1 MRSGPVYIRLL
12 YKKTAP
18 IGAANFYKGY
28 GLVEV
33 PLQQAFKSLAV
44 TGLVASHL
52 ISHFA
57 TLVTSGGKALIYKA
71 FLALSIQDT
80 LPKVNG
86 NPCEPVS
93 QEHTG
98 GQKEW
103 HRHRI

>member
-1 MRSGPVYIRLL
+1 MVDI
-12 YKKTAP
+12 KKDRILSCP
-18 IGAANFYKGY
+18 LSDLKLF
-28 GLVEV
+28 EV
-33 PLQQAFKSLAV
+33 SVVQTQECFTVSSFV
-44 TGLVASHL
+44 TSHL
-52 ISHFA
+52 LNRFA
-57 TLVTSGGKALIYKA
+57 TLAIAGGKALIYKA
-71 FLALSIQDT
+71 FLTLSIQDT